1 MIAVEGYSLAEG
13 NDRVRGATEG
23 QCQGGGGTDIYPDG
37 GGGYVILYI
46 CQTQR
51 NCLAQKE

>member
-1 MIAVEGYSLAEG
+1 MIAVRGCCAEAG
-13 NDRVRGATEG
+13 ERPGEEATEG

-46 CQTQR
+46 CQTLR
-51 NCLAQKE
+51 TVWFKE